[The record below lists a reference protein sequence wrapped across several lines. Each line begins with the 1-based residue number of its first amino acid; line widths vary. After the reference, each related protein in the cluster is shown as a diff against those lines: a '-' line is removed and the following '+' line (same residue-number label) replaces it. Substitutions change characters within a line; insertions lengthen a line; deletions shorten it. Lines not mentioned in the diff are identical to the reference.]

1 MAEYIDPTVD
11 VIEFDAEDVV
21 LTSLGQYEL
30 PPIPDGGK

>member
-21 LTSLGQYEL
+21 LTSGGITPEEDEL
-30 PPIPDGGK
+30 PTI